1 MVRKSLFAFV
11 VFGLAVS
18 CKPKYE
24 SPEISSGEID
34 PARFVMIGGSQVAG
48 YSDDALT
55 YSGQVNS
62 LAALIA
68 GQLSKVGGGVFNQ
81 PLVSESSVG
90 VSLTGLSVLQL
101 GYKTDCEGTSSL
113 SPVRKAIAGDV
124 SVWNDLLYSNASP
137 FGNFGVPGVRLDQ
150 LQLQGLSADNT
161 FFSRFA
167 SSGTA
172 SVIDDAVSADPTFF
186 ALFAGLDEL
195 VAYAKSGATIGTL
208 PSTSEFQSSY
218 ASVLSALTM
227 NGAKGVIATL
237 PDVTQMPY
245 FTTIPYNGLALTSEN
260 ADDLSLLNNIYNPL
274 GYYFDYGNNP
284 FMVVDSTANF
294 VAVRQAMP
302 GELLSLAIP
311 LDSVKCHQMG
321 VLYPFRD
328 EFVLDQLE
336 LNVLRAHIKNYNNA
350 IRSLADQ
357 FNLALVDTEEF
368 YVSLNDG
375 FVYNGVTMSSKF
387 VSGGAYSLDG
397 IQLNARGNALLANAF
412 LKAMNAKYRSKIP
425 FLNPME
431 FNGPVFP

>member
-1 MVRKSLFAFV
+1 MVRKSLLALV
-11 VFGLAVS
+11 VLGIAVS

-24 SPEISSGEID
+24 APEFSAGEID

-55 YSGQVNS
+55 FHGQENS

-68 GQLSKVGGGVFNQ
+68 GQLTKVGGGAFNQ
-81 PLVSESSVG
+81 PLVSETSVG
-90 VSLTGLSVLQL
+90 LSLTGLSVLQL

-113 SPVRKAIAGDV
+113 SPVRKASVGDL
-124 SVWNDLLYSNASP
+124 SIWNDLLYSSSSH
-137 FGNFGVPGVRLDQ
+137 FGNYGVPGARLDQ
-150 LQLQGLSADNT
+150 LQLQGLSASNA

-167 SSGTA
+167 SSATA
-172 SVIDDAVSADPTFF
+172 SIIDDVVSADPTFF

-195 VAYAKSGATIGTL
+195 VAYAKSGATLGVL
-208 PSTSEFQSSY
+208 PSTAEFSSAY
-218 ASVLSALTM
+218 EAVLSSLTS

-237 PDVTQMPY
+237 PDVTKMPY

-260 ADDLSLLNNIYNPL
+260 SDDLTLLNNIYNPL

-328 EFVLDQLE
+328 EFVLDHLE
-336 LNVLRAHIKNYNNA
+336 LNVLRAQIKNYNSA
-350 IRSLADQ
+350 IRSLAEQ

-368 YVSLNDG
+368 YTSLSDG

-412 LKAMNAKYRSKIP
+412 LTAMNSKYKSKIP
-425 FLNPME
+425 VLNPME
-431 FNGPVFP
+431 FNGPIFP

>member
-1 MVRKSLFAFV
+1 MVRKSLLALV
-11 VFGLAVS
+11 ILGMAVS

-24 SPEISSGEID
+24 SPEISAGEID

-55 YSGQVNS
+55 FDGQENS

-68 GQLSKVGGGVFNQ
+68 GQLSKVGGGTFNQ

-113 SPVRKAIAGDV
+113 SPVRKASTGDL
-124 SVWNDLLYSNASP
+124 SIWNELLYSSSSH
-137 FGNFGVPGVRLDQ
+137 FGNYGVPGVRLDQ
-150 LQLQGLSADNT
+150 LQLQGLSASNA

-167 SSGTA
+167 SSATA
-172 SVIDDAVSADPTFF
+172 SIIDDALSADPTFF

-195 VAYAKSGATIGTL
+195 IAYAKSGATLGVL
-208 PSTSEFQSSY
+208 PSTAEFSSAY
-218 ASVLSALTM
+218 EAVLSTLTS

-237 PDVTQMPY
+237 PDVTKMPY

-260 ADDLSLLNNIYNPL
+260 ADDLTLLNNIYNPL

-302 GELLSLAIP
+302 GELLSLAIA

-328 EFVLDQLE
+328 EFVLDHLE
-336 LNVLRAHIKNYNNA
+336 LNVLRAQIKNYNAA
-350 IRSLADQ
+350 IRSLSDQ
-357 FNLALVDTEEF
+357 FNLALVESEEF
-368 YVSLNDG
+368 YTSLSDG

-412 LKAMNAKYRSKIP
+412 FTAMNLKYKSKIP
-425 FLNPME
+425 ILNPME
-431 FNGPVFP
+431 FNGPIFP